1 MAVNL
6 MFRNWAALIV
16 CMCLASCG
24 GGGGGSSSP
33 PPSGGGPTQPPQTI
47 TKSYSIELSAVQVT
61 QTSTGEVLNVD
72 TSGIASNGT
81 VEVSN

>member
-16 CMCLASCG
+16 CMFLASCG
-24 GGGGGSSSP
+24 GGGGGSASAPS
-33 PPSGGGPTQPPQTI
+33 SGGGSTQPPQTES
-47 TKSYSIELSAVQVT
+47 KSYSIELSAVQVT
-61 QTSTGEVLNVD
+61 QTSTGEVLNAD